1 MSRFRVE
8 PHERYAEKN
17 PILKRMAKL
26 VLSVSR
32 EPQVLDLPQNANFM
46 FAESEG
52 WKLGLWFEIRPP
64 YNTNVPVIY
73 QLFTDG
79 LEVPS
84 YAVWKATILREQI
97 GDLRSATAYTAYHLF
112 EFPRGSRLFD
122 TQSGL
127 VQSP

>member
-1 MSRFRVE
+1 MSKFQVV
-8 PHERYAEKN
+8 PHDRYAEKN
-17 PILKRMAKL
+17 PIMKKMVKM
-26 VLSVSR
+26 VLGVTR
-32 EPQVLDLPQNANFM
+32 EPQTLDLPQNANFM

-79 LEVPS
+79 ADVPS
-84 YAVWKATILREQI
+84 WAMHKATILREQI

-112 EFPRGSRLFD
+112 EFPRGSKIVD
-122 TQSGL
+122 CAGEEATHE
-127 VQSP
+127 